1 MHKNIYKIAHS
12 CLDEVTMLQYHQ
24 LSCLPSQIME
34 KNHRERSCKSSCQHD
49 KIEYIILG
57 CSASEEDGGLDD
69 EEDPDEADDDDEQ
82 VEPVEGALM
91 CKDYLLS
98 CSRPSPRRRS

>member
-1 MHKNIYKIAHS
+1 
-12 CLDEVTMLQYHQ
+12 MLQHHKF
-24 LSCLPSQIME
+24 SCFSAEIVQE
-34 KNHRERSCKSSCQHD
+34 QHRKGASESSCQHD
-49 KIEYIILG
+49 EIECIVLG